1 MFTYSSAS
9 LNSSG
14 TCNKCSVLVAM
25 EARLSDLEARLRSLE
40 TPLAVVSRLPLASE
54 PPSIAHSLGRSLAS
68 TSSPLTSPVQQGA
81 QGSWVTVRRGHSASL
96 KKPMIKEPPA
106 HVSNRFSPLSE
117 APADKQTLIIGD
129 SVLRNVR
136 VATPATIVNCIPG
149 ARAGDIASKLKL
161 MAKTKR
167 KYNRIVIHVGSND
180 SRLRMSEI
188 TKVNVESLCAFAKT
202 MSDKVVFSGPLP
214 NTTGDDMFSRML
226 SFNRW
231 LSTWCPVNG
240 VGFVDNWL
248 TFLRKPGLVMRDGV
262 HPTWDGAALLSRN
275 ITKSIT

>member
-25 EARLSDLEARLRSLE
+25 EARLNDLEARLSSLE
-40 TPLAVVSRLPLASE
+40 TPLAVVSRLPLAAE
-54 PPSIAHSLGRSLAS
+54 PPSLARSLAL
-68 TSSPLTSPVQQGA
+68 TSSPQTSPVQPGA
-81 QGSWVTVRRGHSASL
+81 QGRWVTFQRGHSARL
-96 KKPMIKEPPA
+96 KKPTIKEPPA

-136 VATPATIVNCIPG
+136 LATPATIVNCIPG
-149 ARAGDIASKLKL
+149 ARAGDIESKLKL
-161 MAKTKR
+161 MAKTKKG
-167 KYNRIVIHVGSND
+167 KYNKIVIHVGSND
-180 SRLRMSEI
+180 SRLRMSEV
-188 TKVNVESLCAFAKT
+188 TKLNVESVCAFAKT
-202 MSDKVVFSGPLP
+202 MSDTVVFSGPLP

-226 SFNRW
+226 SFNSW
-231 LSTWCPVNG
+231 LSRWCPVNG
-240 VGFVDNWL
+240 VGFIDNWL
-248 TFLRKPGLVMRDGV
+248 TFLRKPGLVRRDGV

-275 ITKSIT
+275 ITQSIT

>member
-40 TPLAVVSRLPLASE
+40 PPLAVVSQPPLAAAE
-54 PPSIAHSLGRSLAS
+54 PPSLAS
-68 TSSPLTSPVQQGA
+68 ASSPSTCPVQPGA
-81 QGSWVTVRRGHSASL
+81 QGGWVTVRRGHSATL
-96 KKPMIKEPPA
+96 KKPTIKDPPA
-106 HVSNRFSPLSE
+106 HVSNRFSPLSD
-117 APADKQTLIIGD
+117 APVEKQTLIIGD

-136 VATPATIVNCIPG
+136 LATPATIVNCIPG
-149 ARAGDIASKLKL
+149 ARAGDIESKLKL
-161 MAKTKR
+161 LAKTKR
-167 KYNRIVIHVGSND
+167 KYSKIVIHVGSND
-180 SRLRMSEI
+180 SRLRMSEV
-188 TKVNVESLCAFAKT
+188 TKVNVESVCAFAKS
-202 MSDKVVFSGPLP
+202 MSDTVIFSGPLP

-231 LSTWCPVNG
+231 LSRWCPVNG
-240 VGFVDNWL
+240 VGFVDNWQ
-248 TFLRKPGLVMRDGV
+248 TFWRKPGLVRRDGV

-275 ITKSIT
+275 ITKSIK